1 MTSRTELTRSVP
13 SARWG
18 EFFRQFTNLN
28 RGRHIL
34 VKSINP
40 QIGNLELIE
49 DAPLLS
55 LIYDRPGKGDD
66 LMIEVGV
73 DQAVQAHRIDTPIE
87 VLTGQNAIGELVA
100 VWISG
105 ASGVKTMISLQA
117 FR

>member
-1 MTSRTELTRSVP
+1 MTTKTELTRSVP

-18 EFFRQFTNLN
+18 EFFKQFTSVN
-28 RGRHIL
+28 RGKHIL

-55 LIYDRPGKGDD
+55 MIYDRLGKGNG
-66 LMIEVGV
+66 LMIEVSEG
-73 DQAVQAHRIDTPIE
+73 QASHAHIIDSPVEI
-87 VLTGQNAIGELVA
+87 LTGQNSIGEMVA

-105 ASGVKTMISLQA
+105 ASGVKTIISLEA
-117 FR
+117 S